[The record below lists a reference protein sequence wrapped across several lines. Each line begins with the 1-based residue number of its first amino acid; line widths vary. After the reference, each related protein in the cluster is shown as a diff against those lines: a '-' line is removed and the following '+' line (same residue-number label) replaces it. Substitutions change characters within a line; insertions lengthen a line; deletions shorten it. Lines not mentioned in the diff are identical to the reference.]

1 MENKVNDDNFDH
13 YRLVDSSSEEISLEE
28 LQRVM
33 SAINSVTSLTSGFP
47 SSFLKLQ
54 QVRTPC
60 VALSNSGKVGNT
72 YTL

>member
-1 MENKVNDDNFDH
+1 MDH
-13 YRLVDSSSEEISLEE
+13 TSNEVSLEE

-33 SAINSVTSLTSGFP
+33 SAIDSVTSHTTGFP

-72 YTL
+72 HLPEKKLAWYTQ